1 MITAHTRRRGVLLA
15 ALTVAGAL
23 AGCGGSSSSQ
33 ALLVGAVYPQTGG
46 IDQLNGVRI
55 AADLVNAGGGVSGR
69 QVQLVAEDAASP
81 AAAVAAVDR
90 LAAQGV
96 PIVFGTYDTSQA
108 IPASVEAA
116 KRGLTFMENGALADV
131 VTHRGV
137 IGILRTSTDGSRLG
151 AQAASFVNDVVEPR
165 AGLMPATTRV
175 VVLSETDPYGVS
187 VADGA
192 VREAAQLGLNVV
204 AQVTYTI
211 GRVDYR
217 AVAAAV
223 MADRPDVI
231 ITAPYVVDAVGF
243 LQAASGVGLHPR
255 AIVGTSSAYT
265 GADLTRAIGTG
276 VVGLFGADKPD
287 LGISTKHLSQ
297 AARDLLR
304 RAASAYQAR
313 FQTTMSAA
321 ALSAFVSAWVM
332 FHDILP
338 KAQSTSQSD
347 VWNAAMTVNLPMGSE
362 VDGSGVSFSPVSAAD
377 AGQNQRA
384 AAAIS
389 EWVAPGRR
397 ATVYP
402 PTIAQQAA
410 TVS

>member
-1 MITAHTRRRGVLLA
+1 MA
-15 ALTVAGAL
+15 A
-23 AGCGGSSSSQ
+23 CGSSSSGQ
-33 ALLVGAVYPQTGG
+33 PLLIGAVYPQTGVQAG
-46 IDQLNGVRI
+46 GLDQLDGVRT
-55 AADLVNAGGGVSGR
+55 AADLINAAGGVAGR
-69 QVQLVAEDAASP
+69 QVQLVAEDAADA
-81 AAAVAAVDR
+81 AAAVSAVDR

-96 PIVFGTYDTSQA
+96 PVVFGTYDTSQS

-116 KRGLTFMENGALADV
+116 KRGVTFMENGALADI
-131 VTHRGV
+131 VTRRGV
-137 IGILRTSTDGSRLG
+137 IGILRTSTDGGRLG

-192 VREAAQLGLNVV
+192 VRQAAQLGLNVV

-211 GRVDYR
+211 GKVDYR

-223 MADRPDVI
+223 KAEQPDVI

-243 LQAASGVGLHPR
+243 LQAAATVGLHPR

-265 GADLTRAIGTG
+265 GADITRAVGAG

-287 LGISTKHLSQ
+287 PGINPKGLTPE
-297 AARDLLR
+297 ARSLLQ
-304 RAASAYQAR
+304 RATNVYQGR
-313 FQTTMSAA
+313 FHAPMSAA

-338 KAQSTSQSD
+338 KASSMSQSD
-347 VWNAAMTVNLPMGSE
+347 VWNAAMTLNLPMGSE
-362 VDGSGVSFSPVSAAD
+362 VDGSGVSFSPVTAAD

-389 EWVAPGRR
+389 EWLTPGHR

-402 PTIAQQAA
+402 PSIAQQLA